1 MNTFILIMVL
11 GGYNSQSGITVVNA
25 EFSSREKCEAARL
38 HIVKDVTSKKP
49 QMAEIQS
56 QGCFEK

>member
-1 MNTFILIMVL
+1 MKIFILIMVL
-11 GGYNSQSGITVVNA
+11 GGYSSQSGVATVQA

-38 HIVKDVTSKKP
+38 HIVKNLTSKEH
-49 QMAEIQS
+49 QRVVIQS

>member
-1 MNTFILIMVL
+1 MKLFVLIMVL
-11 GGYNSQSGITVVNA
+11 GGYSSESGISVVLH

-38 HIVKDVTSKKP
+38 HIVKNLASRKYKII
-49 QMAEIQS
+49 EIQS